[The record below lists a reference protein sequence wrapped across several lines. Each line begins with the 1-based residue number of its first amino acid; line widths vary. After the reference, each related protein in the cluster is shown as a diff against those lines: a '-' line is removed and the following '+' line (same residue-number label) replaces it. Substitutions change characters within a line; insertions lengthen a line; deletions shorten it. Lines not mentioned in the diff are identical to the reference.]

1 MAQRSGLAM
10 EQIERIE
17 NNIDIPSLAPLIKI
31 ARVLGVRLGTFLDD
45 QDEVGPVV
53 CRKKEA
59 KDAISFSNNAIH
71 SRKHMEYHS
80 LSKSKAD
87 RHMEP
92 FIIDVM
98 PTEDTDF
105 VLSSHEGEEFIMV
118 TATYQRIIGHEMVG
132 VVAEVGD
139 TVSSLKIGDR
149 VIINQ
154 VTSCGHCYP
163 CSKNRGNVCDNLK
176 VRGVHIDGGYRE
188 YNAVPESDCY
198 LLPDS
203 LSDQDAVMIEP
214 TTIAIQSCTR
224 AELEKDDMLLIYGAG
239 ALGSSILKIAH
250 TICDHIIVAD
260 IMDDKL
266 SEAREH
272 GAQFTINAATE
283 DFQAKVLEYTH
294 GRGATV
300 SIDAACVKNSLLLL
314 LQATGNAG
322 RVITMGFST
331 APTEVN
337 QFLIT
342 SKELD
347 VRGSRLQNKM
357 FRKSN

>member
-1 MAQRSGLAM
+1 MKAVQVVSPNELRVIDVDKPVID
-10 EQIERIE
+10 QE
-17 NNIDIPSLAPLIKI
+17 NN
-31 ARVLGVRLGTFLDD
+31 VLVRMTAAGICGSDVGIYHGT
-45 QDEVGPVV
+45 
-53 CRKKEA
+53 
-59 KDAISFSNNAIH
+59 NA
-71 SRKHMEYHS
+71 
-80 LSKSKAD
+80 A
-87 RHMEP
+87 
-92 FIIDVM
+92 
-98 PTEDTDF
+98 
-105 VLSSHEGEEFIMV
+105 
-118 TATYQRIIGHEMVG
+118 ATYPRIIGHEMVG
-132 VVAEVGD
+132 VVEEAAGD
-139 TVSSLKIGDR
+139 AAGLKPGDR

-163 CSKNRGNVCDNLK
+163 CSKGRGNVCDNLK

-188 YNAVPESDCY
+188 YIAVPARDCY

-203 LSDQDAVMIEP
+203 ISDQDAVMIEP

-224 AELEKDDMLLIYGAG
+224 AELEQEDMLLLYGAG
-239 ALGSSILKIAH
+239 ALGSSILRIARQL
-250 TICDHIIVAD
+250 CGHIIVAD

-266 SEAREH
+266 EEARQV
-272 GAQFTINAATE
+272 GAKYTINARTE
-283 DFQAKVLEYTH
+283 DFQAKVLEYTK

-300 SIDAACVKNSLLLL
+300 SIDAACVKDSLLML

-357 FRKSN
+357 FGRAIEMIKAGTLDLTGSISHTFPLAEAQKAFDFVDSRDPSIRKIVFTFD

>member
-1 MAQRSGLAM
+1 MKAV
-10 EQIERIE
+10 QIVKPNQLEVIE
-17 NNIDIPSLAPLIKI
+17 VPMPELTEKDN
-31 ARVLGVRLGTFLDD
+31 VLVKMTAAGICGSDVGIYHGT
-45 QDEVGPVV
+45 
-53 CRKKEA
+53 
-59 KDAISFSNNAIH
+59 NA
-71 SRKHMEYHS
+71 
-80 LSKSKAD
+80 A
-87 RHMEP
+87 
-92 FIIDVM
+92 
-98 PTEDTDF
+98 
-105 VLSSHEGEEFIMV
+105 
-118 TATYQRIIGHEMVG
+118 ATYPRIIGHEMVG
-132 VVAEVGD
+132 AVSKVGEN
-139 TVSSLKIGDR
+139 VSHLKVGDR

-188 YNAVPESDCY
+188 YIAVPENDCY
-198 LLPDS
+198 ILPES
-203 LSDQDAVMIEP
+203 LSDEDAVMIEP

-224 AELEKDDMLLIYGAG
+224 AELEKEDMLLIYGAG

-266 SEAREH
+266 AEAKEN
-272 GAQFTINAATE
+272 GASYTINVATE
-283 DFQAKVLEYTH
+283 NFQEKVLEYTN

-331 APTEVN
+331 AATEVN

-357 FRKSN
+357 FGKAIEMIEKGTLDLNHSISHTFPLTKAQEAFDFVDSRDPSIRKIVFTFDF

>member
-1 MAQRSGLAM
+1 MKAV
-10 EQIERIE
+10 QIVKPNQLEVIE
-17 NNIDIPSLAPLIKI
+17 VPMPELTEKDN
-31 ARVLGVRLGTFLDD
+31 VLVKMTAAGICGSDVGIYHGT
-45 QDEVGPVV
+45 
-53 CRKKEA
+53 
-59 KDAISFSNNAIH
+59 NA
-71 SRKHMEYHS
+71 
-80 LSKSKAD
+80 A
-87 RHMEP
+87 
-92 FIIDVM
+92 
-98 PTEDTDF
+98 
-105 VLSSHEGEEFIMV
+105 
-118 TATYQRIIGHEMVG
+118 ATYPRIIGHEMVG
-132 VVAEVGD
+132 VVSKVGENV
-139 TVSSLKIGDR
+139 THIKAGDR
-149 VIINQ
+149 VIVNQ

-188 YNAVPESDCY
+188 YIAVPENDCY
-198 LLPDS
+198 ILPES
-203 LSDQDAVMIEP
+203 LSDEDAVMIEP
-214 TTIAIQSCTR
+214 TTIALQSCTR
-224 AELEKDDMLLIYGAG
+224 AELEKEDMLLIYGAG

-266 SEAREH
+266 AEAKQN
-272 GAQFTINAATE
+272 GASYTINVATE
-283 DFQAKVLEYTH
+283 NFQEKVLEYTK

-331 APTEVN
+331 AATEVN

-357 FRKSN
+357 FGKAIEMIEKGTLDLNHSISHTFPLTKAQEAFDFVDSRDPSIRKIVFTFDF

>member
-1 MAQRSGLAM
+1 MKAVQVVSPNELRVIDVDKPVID
-10 EQIERIE
+10 QE
-17 NNIDIPSLAPLIKI
+17 NN
-31 ARVLGVRLGTFLDD
+31 VLVRMTAAGICGSDVGIYHGT
-45 QDEVGPVV
+45 
-53 CRKKEA
+53 
-59 KDAISFSNNAIH
+59 NA
-71 SRKHMEYHS
+71 
-80 LSKSKAD
+80 A
-87 RHMEP
+87 
-92 FIIDVM
+92 
-98 PTEDTDF
+98 
-105 VLSSHEGEEFIMV
+105 
-118 TATYQRIIGHEMVG
+118 ATYPRIIGHEMVG
-132 VVAEVGD
+132 VVEEAAGD
-139 TVSSLKIGDR
+139 AAGLKPGDR

-163 CSKNRGNVCDNLK
+163 CSKGRGNVCDNLK

-188 YNAVPESDCY
+188 YIAVPARDCY

-203 LSDQDAVMIEP
+203 ISDQDAVMIEP

-224 AELEKDDMLLIYGAG
+224 AELEQEDMLLLYGAG
-239 ALGSSILKIAH
+239 ALGSSILRIARQL
-250 TICDHIIVAD
+250 CGHIIVAD

-266 SEAREH
+266 EEARQA
-272 GAQFTINAATE
+272 GAKYTINARTE
-283 DFQAKVLEYTH
+283 DFQAKVMEYTK

-300 SIDAACVKNSLLLL
+300 SIDAACVKDSLLML

-357 FRKSN
+357 FGKAIEMIKAGTLDLTGSISHTFPLAEAQKAFDFVDSRDPSIRKIVFTFD

>member
-1 MAQRSGLAM
+1 MKAV
-10 EQIERIE
+10 QIVKPNE
-17 NNIDIPSLAPLIKI
+17 L
-31 ARVLGVRLGTFLDD
+31 
-45 QDEVGPVV
+45 EV
-53 CRKKEA
+53 
-59 KDAISFSNNAIH
+59 
-71 SRKHMEYHS
+71 
-80 LSKSKAD
+80 
-87 RHMEP
+87 
-92 FIIDVM
+92 IDVEK
-98 PTEDTDF
+98 PVIDPKNN
-105 VLSSHEGEEFIMV
+105 VLVKMTAAGICGSDVGIYHG
-118 TATYQRIIGHEMVG
+118 TNAAATYPRIIGHEMVG

-139 TVSSLKIGDR
+139 NVSSLKIGDR
-149 VIINQ
+149 IIINQ

-188 YNAVPESDCY
+188 YIAVPESDCY

-266 SEAREH
+266 AEAREH

-314 LQATGNAG
+314 LQATGNA
-322 RVITMGFST
+322 
-331 APTEVN
+331 
-337 QFLIT
+337 
-342 SKELD
+342 
-347 VRGSRLQNKM
+347 
-357 FRKSN
+357 